1 MSKSILPFL
10 ILTILTFDL
19 FSQDEVKPIYNV
31 FNHSKGDTVAIFGDK
46 INIRTEANKDAKVT
60 AQLFIGQKVIILE
73 KTERSLTLGNR
84 TDFWYLVSF
93 GKNLKESKGFIWGG
107 ILAIGFEEINNDIFV
122 YNFNA
127 PDVDTLPG
135 IIEVRVARDFK
146 ILTSQKWE
154 AIIGTGDY
162 VMNWS
167 SNAKGMEIFS
177 NIVYFSTQYDACGFP
192 QHEFYGLWDG
202 KKITTLP
209 VIASMA
215 DGAFYFTQSYKF
227 PEDEDG
233 SPNRIMLVEERG
245 MPLEDENELGGDFV
259 KKVREVK
266 WNGKV
271 FILPDIK
278 WEE

>member
-1 MSKSILPFL
+1 MSKSILPFF
-10 ILTILTFDL
+10 IAITLTSSL
-19 FSQDEVKPIYNV
+19 FSQEEVKPIYNV
-31 FNHSKGDTVAIFGDK
+31 FNHTKGDTVAIFGDK
-46 INIRTEANKDAKVT
+46 INIRADANKDAKVA
-60 AQLFIGQKVIILE
+60 AQLLIGQKVIVLE
-73 KTERSLTLGNR
+73 KTELALTLGNR

-93 GKNLKESKGFIWGG
+93 GKNLNESTGFVWGG
-107 ILAIGFEEINNDIFV
+107 VLAIGFEEVGNDIFV
-122 YNFNA
+122 YNFTA
-127 PDVDTLPG
+127 PESDTLPG
-135 IIEVRVARDFK
+135 IIEARVARDQK
-146 ILTSQKWE
+146 MLTTQKWE

-162 VMNWS
+162 VRNES

-177 NIVYFSTQYDACGFP
+177 NIVYFSTQYDACGYP
-192 QHEFYGLWDG
+192 QHEFYALWDG

-215 DGAFYFTQSYKF
+215 DGAFYFTQTYKF
-227 PEDEDG
+227 PEEQDG

-266 WNGKV
+266 WNGKAYV
-271 FILPDIK
+271 LPDIK

>member
-1 MSKSILPFL
+1 MSKFILPFL
-10 ILTILTFDL
+10 ILTILSFDL

-46 INIRTEANKDAKVT
+46 VNIRTEANKDAKVA
-60 AQLFIGQKVIILE
+60 AQLFIGQKVIIIE
-73 KTERSLTLGNR
+73 KSDRTLTLGNR

-93 GKNLKESKGFIWGG
+93 GKNLNENKGFIWGG
-107 ILAIGFEEINNDIFV
+107 VLAIGFENIDNDIFV
-122 YNFNA
+122 YNFSA

-135 IIEVRVARDFK
+135 VIEVRVARDNK
-146 ILTSQKWE
+146 LLTSQKWE
-154 AIIGTGDY
+154 AIIGTSDY
-162 VMNWS
+162 VINAS
-167 SNAKGMEIFS
+167 SNAKGMDIFS

-192 QHEFYGLWDG
+192 QHEFYALWDG

-227 PEDEDG
+227 PDEQDG

-245 MPLEDENELGGDFV
+245 MPLEDENEFGGDFV

-266 WNGKV
+266 WNGKA

-278 WEE
+278 WED